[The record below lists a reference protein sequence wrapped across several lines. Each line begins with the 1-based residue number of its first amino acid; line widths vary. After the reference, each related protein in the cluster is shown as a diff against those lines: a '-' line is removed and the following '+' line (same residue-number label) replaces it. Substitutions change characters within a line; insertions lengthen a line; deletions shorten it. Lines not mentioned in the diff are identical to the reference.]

1 MKKLLPLLCALLL
14 MTAACTRV
22 DAPQTTQ
29 TSAETTG
36 TSETTA
42 ATTAPN
48 GVPVPSEQVIEKTYT
63 ADDAA
68 KTQLLRVALRVPAFP
83 GAEGAWA
90 QVDQYCAD
98 RLDELTALCELD
110 VLEQARARL
119 RESAE
124 AGTQFESGEVDASYE
139 IARCDARVLSVLRR
153 VTRGEGG
160 DVREQTILP
169 ETFSMENGGKMSLYD
184 LFPGEEGAFMP
195 KLTELVLGGLK
206 LQSAVQL
213 SRDFEQNA
221 MARLQPTD
229 FVLTETG
236 LTLWWQSGTISEGQ
250 PAFVSLPYA
259 SLDGLLDA
267 RWLPEGVQ

>member
-14 MTAACTRV
+14 IAAACTRV
-22 DAPQTTQ
+22 DESDTTQ
-29 TSAETTG
+29 PITETTS
-36 TSETTA
+36 TSE
-42 ATTAPN
+42 ATTTTTGPN
-48 GVPVPSEQVIEKTYT
+48 GVPVPSEQVVEKTYT

-68 KTQLLRVALRVPAFP
+68 KTQLLRVALRVPSFV
-83 GAEGAWA
+83 GTEGAWA
-90 QVDQYCAD
+90 QVDQYYAD

-110 VLEQARARL
+110 VLEEMRAHFRDA
-119 RESAE
+119 AE
-124 AGTQFESGEVDASYE
+124 AGTQFESGAVDASYE

-184 LFPGEEGAFMP
+184 LFPGEESAFMP

-213 SRDFEQNA
+213 SRHFEQNA

-236 LTLWWQSGTISEGQ
+236 LTLWWQSGAISEGK
-250 PAFVSLPYA
+250 PAFVSLQYSA
-259 SLDGLLDA
+259 LEGLLDA
-267 RWLPEGVQ
+267 RWLPEDAE

>member
-14 MTAACTRV
+14 ITAACTRV
-22 DAPQTTQ
+22 DEPDTTQ
-29 TSAETTG
+29 PTTETTS
-36 TSETTA
+36 TTETTA
-42 ATTAPN
+42 PTTAPN
-48 GVPVPSEQVIEKTYT
+48 SVPVPSEQVVEKTYT

-68 KTQLLRVALRVPAFP
+68 KTQLLRVTLRVPSFA

-90 QVDQYCAD
+90 QVEQYYTD

-110 VLEQARARL
+110 VLEEARARF

-124 AGTQFESGEVDASYE
+124 EGTQFESGEVDASYE
-139 IARCDARVLSVLRR
+139 IARCDTRVLSVLRR

-184 LFPGEEGAFMP
+184 LFPAGESAFMP

-213 SRDFEQNA
+213 RRDFEQNA

-229 FVLTETG
+229 FVLTDTG
-236 LTLWWQSGTISEGQ
+236 LTLWWQSGAISEGQ
-250 PAFVSLPYA
+250 PAFVSLQYA
-259 SLDGLLDA
+259 ALDGLLDA
-267 RWLPEGVQ
+267 RWLPEDAQ